1 MSLKNWILHKMN
13 GMANRVDLPRS
24 PVLSAGVIR
33 SPVVMRRNPGR
44 TTAVTAPGV
53 APPAAPHL
61 GPYAPLI
68 AAIREELEH
77 FVVSYLRL
85 HLAIAERDRYLLTS
99 IDVRATGPDDAEELL
114 RRFTREFRPEQIK
127 LYLAKEVIGGLPN
140 ASAIDLSQFSGLN
153 VGHDD
158 EDAADDDDY
167 SELLAELR
175 RAKPA
180 PGVRPYEVSLIGR
193 WSELGSANA
202 RGWSRA
208 DALRTP
214 LAGRSAEIAIEDA
227 AGSRHLMLQSVVP
240 GRRYAIGK
248 GEDCDIVVNGVYA
261 SRRHCEIWLDHGSW
275 WVTDAGS
282 TNGIRVERGASVL
295 GRSTPQAN
303 LAHEVAVVEV
313 APGARIVL
321 SARAEGGAAD
331 YPRLVL
337 DTRRDA
343 QALATPIAPAVSPPT
358 TPSTPIVAARS
369 RGNTFTIAAR
379 MASSL
384 RTVELRADGLPF
396 SVGRSR
402 SQALVIDWAHEGVS
416 GHHIDIVEIDDAG
429 VAVVVHGDNGIAIA
443 GVAYPSGARLRWNA
457 GESMVLGRIIG
468 HEPEC
473 RLTLSRPEAT

>member
-44 TTAVTAPGV
+44 TAAAPAPGAAV
-53 APPAAPHL
+53 SAPHL

-68 AAIREELEH
+68 AAIREELEQ

-140 ASAIDLSQFSGLN
+140 ASAIDLSQFAGLN
-153 VGHDD
+153 VGRGD

-180 PGVRPYEVSLIGR
+180 PGVRQYEVSLIGR

-227 AGSRHLMLQSVVP
+227 AGSRHLVLQSVVP

-303 LAHEVAVVEV
+303 VAHEVAVVEV

-331 YPRLVL
+331 YPRLLL

-343 QALATPIAPAVSPPT
+343 QALATPIAPAVSRPM
-358 TPSTPIVAARS
+358 TPSTPVVAARS
-369 RGNTFTIAAR
+369 RANTFIIAAR
-379 MASSL
+379 MASGV

-402 SQALVIDWAHEGVS
+402 SQALVIEWAHEGVS
-416 GHHIDIVEIDDAG
+416 GHHVDIVEVDDAG
-429 VAVVVHGDNGIAIA
+429 VTVVVHGDNGIAIA
-443 GVAYPSGARLRWNA
+443 GAAYPSGARLRWNA

>member
-44 TTAVTAPGV
+44 TTSVTAPGV

-99 IDVRATGPDDAEELL
+99 IHVRATGPDDAEELL

-140 ASAIDLSQFSGLN
+140 ASAIDLSQFAGLN
-153 VGHDD
+153 VGHGD

-180 PGVRPYEVSLIGR
+180 PGVRQYEVSLIGR
-193 WSELGSANA
+193 WSELGSAEA
-202 RGWSRA
+202 RASSRA

-214 LAGRSAEIAIEDA
+214 LAGHGAEIAIEDA
-227 AGSRHLMLQSVVP
+227 GGSRRLVLESVVP
-240 GRRYAIGK
+240 GRRYVIGK
-248 GEDCDIVVNGVYA
+248 GEECDIVVHGVYA
-261 SRRHCEIWLDHGSW
+261 SRRHCEIWLDHGTW

-282 TNGIRVERGASVL
+282 TNGIRVERGTSVL
-295 GRSTPQAN
+295 GRSPSQENA
-303 LAHEVAVVEV
+303 AREVAAVEASPGV
-313 APGARIVL
+313 RDPDCPGRGPADDTFDTDSGATIARKRFDHRRAHGFRSAHGRASRRWTSVLRRPLAQSSAGDRVGARGRIGT
-321 SARAEGGAAD
+321 SHRH
-331 YPRLVL
+331 
-337 DTRRDA
+337 RRD
-343 QALATPIAPAVSPPT
+343 
-358 TPSTPIVAARS
+358 R
-369 RGNTFTIAAR
+369 RC
-379 MASSL
+379 
-384 RTVELRADGLPF
+384 
-396 SVGRSR
+396 GRDRHGSWR
-402 SQALVIDWAHEGVS
+402 QRC
-416 GHHIDIVEIDDAG
+416 HH
-429 VAVVVHGDNGIAIA
+429 
-443 GVAYPSGARLRWNA
+443 
-457 GESMVLGRIIG
+457 
-468 HEPEC
+468 
-473 RLTLSRPEAT
+473 